1 MLTYQSTTEQH
12 LVYLRGIEKMKLI
25 IYRKDTGYWQT
36 DYHVH
41 GRRSRKQL
49 PFTKLSQRIE
59 ARAFAKELYIKEL
72 RGELFEEC
80 KITFKEMAEIFLR
93 DKSLREKSKK
103 YRLNIL
109 YKFIGN
115 VCLNDITYLD
125 YEAIKKHLRK
135 DRGIKNQSIN
145 HYLADIGGILNLAK
159 KQRIIKDF
167 PPVVMLDKESSREV
181 NNLTKEQL
189 EQIYAVLPDYL
200 KDPFEF
206 SWRTGLRRS
215 NLVGLKRKH
224 LKLREDGKYKLN
236 FKAEEMKI
244 GIPFEHICT
253 QEETEIID
261 RNVSLEHEHIF
272 RRPKVNGA
280 KTNHLGDFK
289 KAINTA
295 REKCGFY
302 WTWHWLRHTCA
313 TQYALNGVQEQVM
326 NKLMAWS
333 PKSRMAGNYSHVRDE
348 EYLAE
353 LRSRLADLRHAY
365 DTKKNI
371 KQIS

>member
-1 MLTYQSTTEQH
+1 MKSAERH
-12 LVYLRGIEKMKLI
+12 LDYLRRIEKMKLI
-25 IYRKDTGYWQT
+25 IYRKATGHWQT

-41 GRRSRKQL
+41 GKRSRKQL
-49 PFTKLSQRIE
+49 PFTKLSQRTE
-59 ARAFAKELYIKEL
+59 AREFAKELYIKEL

-93 DKSLREKSKK
+93 DKSLRERSKK
-103 YRLNIL
+103 YRLDIL
-109 YKFIGN
+109 YQFIGDIR
-115 VCLNDITYLD
+115 LNDITYLD
-125 YEAIKKHLRK
+125 YEAIKTYLKK
-135 DRGIKNQSIN
+135 ERGIKNQSIN

-167 PPVVMLDKESSREV
+167 PPPVMLDKEASREV
-181 NNLTKEQL
+181 NNLTTDQL
-189 EQIYAVLPDYL
+189 DVIHSVLPDYL

-206 SWRTGLRRS
+206 SWRTGMRRA
-215 NLVGLKRKH
+215 NMVGLKRKH
-224 LKLREDGKYKLN
+224 LTKMSGGSYKLN

-244 GIPFEHICT
+244 GKPFVHFCT

-261 RNVSLEHEHIF
+261 RNLSLKHKHIF
-272 RRPKVNGA
+272 RRPKVNGT

-289 KAINTA
+289 KAIGNA

-313 TQYALNGVQEQVM
+313 TNYAKTGMGDQMM

-333 PKSRMAGNYSHVRDE
+333 PRSRMAGNYAHLRDE
-348 EYLAE
+348 EFLSD
-353 LRSRLADLRHAY
+353 LRKRLEKERHAY
-365 DTKKNI
+365 DTKREIEQN
-371 KQIS
+371 S

>member
-1 MLTYQSTTEQH
+1 
-12 LVYLRGIEKMKLI
+12 
-25 IYRKDTGYWQT
+25 
-36 DYHVH
+36 
-41 GRRSRKQL
+41 
-49 PFTKLSQRIE
+49 
-59 ARAFAKELYIKEL
+59 
-72 RGELFEEC
+72 
-80 KITFKEMAEIFLR
+80 MAEIYLR